1 MINGNIRVSVIIPVY
16 NNEIYLKAC
25 LDSVL
30 NQEMEALEVIC
41 VNDASTDR
49 SAKIV
54 KEYTQKDSRVRLISY
69 EKNQSA
75 SQARKDGVLCSRGE
89 YILFVDGDDLL
100 EPGAC
105 RELCV
110 EMEKDPVDILHFGT
124 TILNWSGVEEPRI
137 QAMER
142 LLKPYAGRLEG
153 RKVFEGCFLEHL
165 YGFSLWNKLY
175 NGELC
180 RRAMRYVE
188 DGVFPKAQDK
198 YAFFV
203 IAYFAG
209 SYRGIGHN
217 GYIYRFGS
225 GITGHSCLGQK
236 QFARYC
242 TMGKTADAI
251 GRFIEKADT
260 SIDYTQLVQDS
271 RRQLLDD
278 VVANWGRVSSAGRA
292 AAFDSILR
300 YWNTDETIAAF
311 AKKYWFDHGVV
322 AKGVKGAKAL
332 TRRPASH
339 PVRTIGTHY
348 MRICGGG
355 AQRVTAML
363 ANLWQEM
370 GYRVVL
376 FTDNEKSD
384 ADYELNAGIER
395 VTLPARESLAREDYG
410 KRAKVL
416 ERAVKRYGI
425 DVMVYHPWVS
435 DILLWD
441 LLVCKLAG
449 AHFVVQCHSV
459 FPVLMRNFRIYFA
472 RMAKIYELCDAV
484 VTLSR
489 TDQLFWQNFNPNVYE
504 TRNPL
509 FFDRDTICPS
519 ALQGR
524 EIVWIG
530 RFSVEKRPM
539 DALKIMQKVLLEEPE
554 ARLYMLGEIQDE
566 TRKFYEKKLADMGL
580 DKNVTI
586 CGYVADVSR
595 YLQKASMQLMTSE
608 YEGFP
613 LALLEGMAYGLPCVM
628 YELPYLFLAK
638 NQEGIAAVEY
648 KDVAAASA
656 EILKLFSDEK
666 RRIEMGNAACAFIEK
681 MAAFRL
687 DQKWQ
692 EIFDSLDQEHHMV
705 DQEKLLMF
713 HTLFDFY
720 EEGARRAQGKKGCA
734 EQQKMGLSL
743 LTKKAVFWGCGQR
756 AHRFLDQYPQL
767 GIAFCIDNDAAKEGT
782 CIYHVPVIHTDHVRD
797 WDKLFIIIT
806 VAANKEIVEQ
816 LQGKGMQYGMDY
828 IFATDIFALD

>member
-1 MINGNIRVSVIIPVY
+1 MINNNVRISIIIPVY
-16 NNEIYLKAC
+16 NNETYLKAC

-30 NQEMEALEVIC
+30 SQGMEELEVIC
-41 VNDASTDR
+41 INDASTDR
-49 SAKIV
+49 CAEILE
-54 KEYTQKDSRVRLISY
+54 EYAQKHSHVRVISY
-69 EKNQSA
+69 EQNKSA
-75 SQARKDGVLCSRGE
+75 SQARKDGVLLSKGK

-105 RELCV
+105 RELYM

-124 TILNWSGVEEPRI
+124 TILNWSGVETSRI

-142 LLKPYAGRLEG
+142 LLEPYAGRLEG
-153 RKVFEGCFLEHL
+153 KEVFEGCFREKK

-175 NGELC
+175 SGNLC
-180 RRAMRYVE
+180 RKAMRCVE

-203 IAYFAG
+203 IAYFAE
-209 SYRGIGHN
+209 SYRGCEKN
-217 GYIYRFGS
+217 CYIYRFGS
-225 GITGHSCLGQK
+225 GITGHICLEFK
-236 QFARYC
+236 QYERYC

-251 GRFIEKADT
+251 GRFIEKEDAN
-260 SIDYTQLVQDS
+260 IPYAELVQDS

-278 VVANWGRVSSAGRA
+278 VVANWGRVRNVARA
-292 AAFDSILR
+292 AAFDCILR
-300 YWNTDETIAAF
+300 YWNAAETIAAF
-311 AKKYWFDHGVV
+311 AKKYWFDQGTV
-322 AKGVKGAKAL
+322 AKGIKGAQSLIPRHGNRKIK
-332 TRRPASH
+332 
-339 PVRTIGTHY
+339 TIGSHY

-376 FTDNEKSD
+376 FTDCAKSED
-384 ADYELNAGIER
+384 DYDLNDGIER
-395 VTLPARESLAREDYG
+395 VTIPARESMGREDYG
-410 KRAKVL
+410 KRAEVL
-416 ERAVKRYGI
+416 EQEIKRYGV

-449 AHFVVQCHSV
+449 ADFIVQCHSV

-472 RMAKIYELCDAV
+472 RMIKIYELCDAV

-509 FFDRDTICPS
+509 FFDRNAICPS
-519 ALQGR
+519 ELQGSD
-524 EIVWIG
+524 IVWIG
-530 RFSVEKRPM
+530 RFNTEKRPM
-539 DALKIMQKVLLEEPE
+539 DALKIMQKVLIEEPK
-554 ARLYMLGEIQDE
+554 ARLFMLGEIHAE
-566 TRKFYEKKLADMGL
+566 ARKFYEKKLIEMEL
-580 DKNVTI
+580 DKHVVI
-586 CGYVADVSR
+586 CGYVSDISE
-595 YLQKASMQLMTSE
+595 YLQKASLQLMTSE

-638 NQEGIAAVEY
+638 NHEGITAVEY
-648 KDVAAASA
+648 KDTASA
-656 EILKLFSDEK
+656 AIEVLNLLRNKKK
-666 RRIEMGNAACAFIEK
+666 RTEMGKAAYAFIK
-681 MAAFRL
+681 QMATFQF
-687 DQKWQ
+687 DKKWK
-692 EIFDSLDQEHHMV
+692 EIFDSLNQNHSMV

-720 EEGARRAQGKKGCA
+720 EEGALRANRNRGNE
-734 EQQKMGLSL
+734 EQQNIILSL
-743 LTKKAVFWGCGQR
+743 LTKKAVFWGSGQR
-756 AHRFLDQYPQL
+756 AHRFLDKYPEL
-767 GIAFCIDNDAAKEGT
+767 TIAFCIDNDASKEGT
-782 CIYHVPVIHTDHVRD
+782 CMDLVPVIHTDHVQD

-806 VAANKEIVEQ
+806 VASNKDIVEQ
-816 LQGKGMQYGMDY
+816 LKDKGMRYGTDY